1 MQPNALLPRSGGD
14 SRADAFS
21 VEAASRLD
29 ELPQSSRRR
38 RETGRTDRLVDL
50 GQDAGTFRC
59 RRDRKIQIAHHRV
72 QLGHQIVNHA
82 TPLKIYRRPTRH
94 PRSPVL
100 GEIERLPRW
109 ARTATPPPVETRSE
123 RKRYLCGDDQA
134 PGAIGRKRSQHPTIA
149 LASRPSGVAVDMT
162 YGPFAA
168 AAPPRMAGA
177 CPEATSPSTP
187 RRAPSLIVSMTPVP
201 DPGRTKT
208 RNRVWRIQPLNAAIP
223 PRPPPLPTSA
233 TTASA
238 TIEITAAAVATTAT
252 RSPKRRPLT
261 RGIMPPAH
269 QPAITGLAPSA
280 VPPPSG

>member
-1 MQPNALLPRSGGD
+1 MVDGWRPAAAAEGD
-14 SRADAFS
+14 PVDWILA
-21 VEAASRLD
+21 
-29 ELPQSSRRR
+29 LPQRARPSA
-38 RETGRTDRLVDL
+38 V
-50 GQDAGTFRC
+50 AG
-59 RRDRKIQIAHHRV
+59 
-72 QLGHQIVNHA
+72 
-82 TPLKIYRRPTRH
+82 
-94 PRSPVL
+94 
-100 GEIERLPRW
+100 
-109 ARTATPPPVETRSE
+109 RSE
-123 RKRYLCGDDQA
+123 GKRYLCGDDQA

-223 PRPPPLPTSA
+223 PRPPPPPTSA

-280 VPPPSG
+280 VPPPFGLTGQALLVGGCRESAAFGLARAEGRF

>member
-1 MQPNALLPRSGGD
+1 M
-14 SRADAFS
+14 
-21 VEAASRLD
+21 ASAC
-29 ELPQSSRRR
+29 S
-38 RETGRTDRLVDL
+38 GRTPAPMVRRVPLLVVDR
-50 GQDAGTFRC
+50 GG
-59 RRDRKIQIAHHRV
+59 
-72 QLGHQIVNHA
+72 
-82 TPLKIYRRPTRH
+82 
-94 PRSPVL
+94 
-100 GEIERLPRW
+100 
-109 ARTATPPPVETRSE
+109 
-123 RKRYLCGDDQA
+123 KRYLCGDDQA

-177 CPEATSPSTP
+177 CPEVTSPSTP

-208 RNRVWRIQPLNAAIP
+208 SMP
-223 PRPPPLPTSA
+223 PRPPPPPTSA
-233 TTASA
+233 TSASA
-238 TIEITAAAVATTAT
+238 TMEITAAAVATTAT